1 MIADTAVDAIAA
13 AAFAIAESEPA
24 RSAQRR
30 AASHVWIAATIPPA
44 RSLAAVRRAIES
56 FGDQAT
62 QRAAAGLLGELANA
76 VSKPTTTEE
85 LSA

>member
-1 MIADTAVDAIAA
+1 MIADTAVERLAA
-13 AAFAIAESEPA
+13 AAFAIADAEPA
-24 RSAQRR
+24 RSARRR
-30 AASHVWIAATIPPA
+30 AASHVWIAATVPPA

-62 QRAAAGLLGELANA
+62 RRDALALLDELATA
-76 VSKPTTTEE
+76 VASSTIEE